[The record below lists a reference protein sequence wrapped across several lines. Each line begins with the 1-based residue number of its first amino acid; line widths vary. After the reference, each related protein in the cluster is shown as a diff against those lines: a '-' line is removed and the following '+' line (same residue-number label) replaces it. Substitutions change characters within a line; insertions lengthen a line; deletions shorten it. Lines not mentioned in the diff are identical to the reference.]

1 MLRSRQSIEA
11 VLGQVGEKAQQQMQ
25 ALASRRLDDCQRSMY
40 LDAVP
45 KQEPIDPLK
54 KNPLGKMVS
63 TESPL
68 SKILLATFLCR
79 PFYSKNFDP
88 ARRFSVTFEAVRR
101 FFFIRFLQSRKA

>member
-1 MLRSRQSIEA
+1 MLRSWQSIEA

-54 KNPLGKMVS
+54 KIHLEKW
-63 TESPL
+63 
-68 SKILLATFLCR
+68 
-79 PFYSKNFDP
+79 
-88 ARRFSVTFEAVRR
+88 
-101 FFFIRFLQSRKA
+101 